1 MGGKPSKKKGAGPP
15 PKPPSPPPPPPV
27 SENSFRFSED
37 LTLYES
43 ACQQDP
49 TLQTFDITLH
59 ERTSRVIDTLSSGV
73 EVRSL
78 SFDSLREVTQC
89 LLEMNQ
95 QVVKVIL
102 ESQKDIWNNNDL
114 FGFVE
119 EYLENSL
126 KTLEFCTS
134 LENCL
139 KRAQNNQRII
149 QWAVKSFEEEKSSG
163 GGKYFKTVEEFKKF
177 KEAGDPFTKEFF
189 HLFQL
194 VYTQQ
199 VSMLDKLQKRKRKFD
214 RKLKNLKSWRKISNV
229 LFVSAFVAVL
239 IFSVVAAA
247 IAAPPVIT
255 ALAGALAVPIGSVG
269 KWCNQLWKKTE
280 IELKGQR
287 DLVLN
292 MWTGTFITI
301 KDMDTIRVLVGKLEI
316 EMESLMLNTDFAL
329 GEDGDEEAVRLAI
342 DEIKKKLDGFGES
355 IELLIKRAD
364 KCSRDITYARTVI
377 LQKIIKQ
384 PDNSSSS
391 IC

>member
-1 MGGKPSKKKGAGPP
+1 MMGGKPSKTKNADSPP
-15 PKPPSPPPPPPV
+15 QPSIPPPPLKT
-27 SENSFRFSED
+27 SFRFRDD
-37 LTLYES
+37 LSSYES
-43 ACQQDP
+43 ACKQDP
-49 TLQTFDITLH
+49 ALESFDISLH

-114 FGFVE
+114 FELVE

-139 KRAQNNQRII
+139 KRAQNSQKII
-149 QWAVKSFEEEKSSG
+149 QWAVRRFQEETNMETDG
-163 GGKYFKTVEEFKKF
+163 MKYVKTLEEFKRF
-177 KEAGDPFTKEFF
+177 KEAGDPFTNEFF
-189 HLFQL
+189 ILFQV
-194 VYTQQ
+194 VYTNQ
-199 VSMLDKLQKRKRKFD
+199 VSMLEKLQKRKRKFD
-214 RKLKNLKSWRKISNV
+214 RKLKNLKSWRRVSNV

-247 IAAPPVIT
+247 ISAPPVIT

-269 KWCNQLWKKTE
+269 KWCNQLWKRTE
-280 IELKGQR
+280 NELRGQR

-316 EMESLMLNTDFAL
+316 EMESLMQSADFAL
-329 GEDGDEEAVRLAI
+329 TEGEDKAVTLAI
-342 DEIKKKLDGFGES
+342 DEINKKLDWFGES
-355 IELLIKRAD
+355 IEILIKRAD
-364 KCSRDITYARTVI
+364 NCSRDITFARTVI
-377 LQKIIKQ
+377 LQKIIKR
-384 PDNSSSS
+384 PDNGSSTS